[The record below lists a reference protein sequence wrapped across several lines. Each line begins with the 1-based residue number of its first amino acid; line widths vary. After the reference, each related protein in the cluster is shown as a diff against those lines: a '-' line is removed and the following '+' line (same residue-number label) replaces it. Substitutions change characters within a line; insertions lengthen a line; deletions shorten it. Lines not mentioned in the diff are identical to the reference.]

1 MRKIIVE
8 KDCKKI
14 STYLQNKFNRLPKGA
29 IFKAFRNKDIRVND
43 VKTSEDISIKA
54 GDELTVYITDDLLF
68 GNVSLSRNQVA
79 YEDENIIVVSK
90 PQNMIVVSEENDIG
104 LDKLVSKMIGIEV
117 YPCHRLDR
125 NTAGLVIFAKSHE
138 NEQILFNMIKNHDIK
153 KLYKCTVYGKPKN
166 KKATLKAYLFKDS
179 KNSMVYISDE
189 KKKGY
194 TEIITKYT
202 VLNYNNDNTTDL
214 EVELVTGKTH
224 QIRAHLAHIGYPIVG
239 DGKYGIN
246 DVNKAYKVTWQ
257 KLMAYKLVFLN
268 AEDKLSYLKG
278 KIITSK
284 DEL

>member
-8 KDCKKI
+8 KDCKKV
-14 STYLQNKFNRLPKGA
+14 STYLQAKFNRLPKGA
-29 IFKAFRNKDIRVND
+29 IFKALRNKDIRIND
-43 VKTSEDISIKA
+43 VKVSEDVSIRA

-68 GNVSLSRNQVA
+68 GNVSIDKSKIV
-79 YEDENIIVVSK
+79 YEDENIIIVSK
-90 PQNMIVVSEENDIG
+90 PQNMLVVSEENDIG
-104 LDKLVSKMIGIEV
+104 LDALVSKLINMKV

-138 NEQILFNMIKNHDIK
+138 IEKMMFEMIKNHYIK
-153 KLYKCTVYGKPKN
+153 KLYKCTVYGKVKN

-194 TEIITKYT
+194 VEIITKYT
-202 VLNYNNDNTTDL
+202 VLNYNSDNTTDL

-246 DVNKAYKVTWQ
+246 NVNKAHNITWQ
-257 KLMAYKLVFLN
+257 KLMAYKLIFLD
-268 AEDKLSYLKG
+268 ACDELEYLKG
-278 KIITSK
+278 KIITAK
-284 DEL
+284 

>member
-8 KDCKKI
+8 KDYKKI

-29 IFKAFRNKDIRVND
+29 IFKALRNKDIRVND

-246 DVNKAYKVTWQ
+246 DVNKAHKVTWQ